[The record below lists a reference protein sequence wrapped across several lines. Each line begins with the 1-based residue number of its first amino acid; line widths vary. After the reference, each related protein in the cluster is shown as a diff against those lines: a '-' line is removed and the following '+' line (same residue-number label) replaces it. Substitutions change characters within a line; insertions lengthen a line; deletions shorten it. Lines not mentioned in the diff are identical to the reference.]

1 MSGGESRLL
10 GRWGEALA
18 AEELRRRGCRLV
30 EAGWRCRFGE
40 VDLIAE
46 EGPFLCFVE
55 VKLRKDGRVAQAR
68 EFVDRRKQEKL
79 RTTAQLYLAEHP
91 TQLQPRFDVVEIYAP
106 QGLATRAPG
115 GENRGEGETAP
126 LFCDKRLTGE
136 KRTGIIKHWIE

>member
-68 EFVDRRKQEKL
+68 EFVDRSKQEKL

-106 QGLATRAPG
+106 QGLATRAP
-115 GENRGEGETAP
+115 EIYVIPDA
-126 LFCDKRLTGE
+126 F
-136 KRTGIIKHWIE
+136 